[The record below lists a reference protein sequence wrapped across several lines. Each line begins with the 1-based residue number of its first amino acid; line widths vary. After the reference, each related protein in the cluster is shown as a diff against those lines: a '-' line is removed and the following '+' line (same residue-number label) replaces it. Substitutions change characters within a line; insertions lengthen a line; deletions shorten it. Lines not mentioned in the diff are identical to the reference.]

1 MDARAANVEQHI
13 TVAFRKTD
21 ALIGLEPVGDRID
34 ELQLLVEESFRQ
46 AAMREPEAWIELGDF
61 KLELDDAG
69 GATEAFASADAHGV
83 PEGAYRA
90 ASTIWEWKITRR
102 SAEAVA
108 FAKKAGAAGEYLLGL
123 FAFHGWGVEKSESA
137 SRAHHELAAAAGN
150 VDAMFELYAMI
161 GQGIGGVPD
170 EERANDF
177 CERAAEAGHVRAMA
191 NLATFYATG
200 RGGKA
205 KTLTLAVR
213 WYDRAARKGHGKAAA
228 TLGCM
233 YALGDEIPQDSERA
247 QEYFR
252 LSDGNGFDW
261 RDIADAIGLDPTEW
275 E

>member
-1 MDARAANVEQHI
+1 
-13 TVAFRKTD
+13 
-21 ALIGLEPVGDRID
+21 
-34 ELQLLVEESFRQ
+34 
-46 AAMREPEAWIELGDF
+46 
-61 KLELDDAG
+61 
-69 GATEAFASADAHGV
+69 
-83 PEGAYRA
+83 
-90 ASTIWEWKITRR
+90 
-102 SAEAVA
+102 
-108 FAKKAGAAGEYLLGL
+108 
-123 FAFHGWGVEKSESA
+123 
-137 SRAHHELAAAAGN
+137 
-150 VDAMFELYAMI
+150 MFELYAMI

-205 KTLTLAVR
+205 KPLTLAVR

-247 QEYFR
+247 REYFR
-252 LSDGNGFDW
+252 LSDDNGFDW
-261 RDIADAIGLDPTEW
+261 RDLADAIGLDPTEW